1 MSAAQKNIAL
11 IRLTFTEAF
20 VSDDGGVSHHVVPGR
35 LLIVD
40 LRDELIEQD
49 EALALFMVLL
59 NRFAQVE
66 TSEGRSFNKLIV
78 FDEAHKYMN
87 DARLTT
93 AIVATI
99 REMRHRG
106 TSVVIA
112 SQNPPSVPREVI
124 ELSQIVFAH
133 EFSSPTW
140 LDHIKK
146 VKTAF
151 SDLVPS
157 NLARLVPG
165 QAYVWTSGNERFRKP
180 QRMVVRPR
188 TTRHGG
194 ATRRATE

>member
-1 MSAAQKNIAL
+1 
-11 IRLTFTEAF
+11 
-20 VSDDGGVSHHVVPGR
+20 
-35 LLIVD
+35 
-40 LRDELIEQD
+40 
-49 EALALFMVLL
+49 MVLL

-93 AIVATI
+93 AIVGTI

-124 ELSQIVFAH
+124 ELSQVVFAH

-157 NLARLVPG
+157 SLARLSPG
-165 QAYVWTSGNERFRKP
+165 QAYVWTSGNDRFRKP
-180 QRMVVRPR
+180 QRMVIRPR